1 MSTNKFEEFLGKVTS
16 KVKSKEAHSLI
27 RKELRNHL
35 QELRQSYQQRES
47 SKEEAEEKAIE
58 EMGNP
63 FTLGESLNQ
72 LHKPKMDWVLI
83 VLFGIIAVISFLPL
97 INGVYGLPNSVT
109 KQAIWYTLAALTI
122 ITLLFF
128 DYRKLK
134 NLWMF
139 FYGIGLIMHVYTYF
153 FGIMVSGAKNWIA
166 FPGVTLHV
174 PMITLFLFI
183 LAWAGIFT
191 RINEFASRIK
201 QVVLFFLFW
210 IPILIYLMLPD
221 LMVGFIYLI
230 CIVTMFAFSP
240 VQKKLAIKL
249 IIVNVVLGVCVI
261 GAIMIST
268 LGNYIHDRLSFFLN
282 PNTYPDGEGYIS
294 NQIREVLSQAGWF
307 GNGINSE
314 LHSLPNVHTDFVFP
328 YLVYSLGWAFG
339 ITLCLI
345 LSVFI
350 LRISLNA
357 FKTKDLYGRLI
368 VIGGAVFFTVPTILN
383 IFMGLGLVPV
393 IGVSLPFVS
402 YGGSMLVV
410 SAAMLGLIL
419 SIYRRKDMV
428 EATVLTKYKK
438 TID

>member
-1 MSTNKFEEFLGKVTS
+1 MSSNKFEEFLGKVTS
-16 KVKSKEAHSLI
+16 KVKSNEAHSLI
-27 RKELRNHL
+27 RKELSNHL
-35 QELRQSYQQRES
+35 QELAHSFQRKDN

-63 FTLGESLNQ
+63 FTLGENLNQ

-83 VLFGIIAVISFLPL
+83 ILFGIIAVISFLPL
-97 INGVYGLPNSVT
+97 INGVYGLPNPLV
-109 KQAIWYTLAALTI
+109 KQAIWYTLAVLTI

-134 NLWMF
+134 NLWVF
-139 FYGIGLIMHVYTYF
+139 FYGIGLIMHLYTYF
-153 FGIMVSGAKNWIA
+153 FGIMINGAKNWIA

-183 LAWAGIFT
+183 LAWAGIFN

-210 IPILIYLMLPD
+210 IPISIYLMLPE
-221 LMVGFIYLI
+221 LMVGLIYLI
-230 CIVTMFAFSP
+230 CTVTMFAFSP
-240 VQKKLAIKL
+240 VQKKSAIK
-249 IIVNVVLGVCVI
+249 IVTFNVGVGVSVV
-261 GAIMIST
+261 GVIMISSF
-268 LGNYIHDRLSFFLN
+268 GRYVHDRLPFFLN
-282 PNTYPDGEGYIS
+282 PYSSPDEEGFLY
-294 NQIREVLSQAGWF
+294 NKIREALSQAGWF
-307 GNGINSE
+307 GNGINKE
-314 LHSLPNVHTDFVFP
+314 FDALPSVHTDFVFP

-339 ITLCLI
+339 IILCLI

-350 LRISLNA
+350 IRISLNA

-368 VIGGAVFFTVPTILN
+368 VIGGTVLFTVPTILN
-383 IFMGLGLVPV
+383 ILMGLGLVPTL
-393 IGVSLPFVS
+393 GVPLPFIS
-402 YGGSMLVV
+402 YGGSMLIV

-428 EATVLTKYKK
+428 EATVLTK
-438 TID
+438 